1 MIEESITN
9 YVSNAYHY
17 VTGENTIV
25 VKTQKHDGRVRVS
38 VFNTGNQIP
47 EDAIEKVWI
56 KFFKVDKAR
65 TREYGGSGIGLS
77 IVKAVMDLHNQKC
90 GVLNHE
96 DGVEFWLELDN
107 SPVEV
112 ENLEET
118 LIDSDN

>member
-1 MIEESITN
+1 
-9 YVSNAYHY
+9 
-17 VTGENTIV
+17 
-25 VKTQKHDGRVRVS
+25 
-38 VFNTGNQIP
+38 
-47 EDAIEKVWI
+47 
-56 KFFKVDKAR
+56 
-65 TREYGGSGIGLS
+65 
-77 IVKAVMDLHNQKC
+77 MDLHNQKC

>member
-9 YVSNAYHY
+9 YVSNAYHH

-107 SPVEV
+107 SPVYV
-112 ENLEET
+112 EDLEET